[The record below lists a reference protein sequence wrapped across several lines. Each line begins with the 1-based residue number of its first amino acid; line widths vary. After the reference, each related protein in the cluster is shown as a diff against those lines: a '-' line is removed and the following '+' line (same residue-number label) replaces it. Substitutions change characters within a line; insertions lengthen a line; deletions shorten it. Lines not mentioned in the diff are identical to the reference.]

1 MPSEEKAQNR
11 RTYNLED
18 LSNTLEAAAV
28 GGVPIVD
35 TLQKIADPSALPDQ
49 SEDEI
54 FETSQ
59 SEICE
64 TPKPQLKKK
73 PPPKPKRTFSNSS
86 KPEVKFVS
94 DSFVIE
100 YYTSPPKRS
109 QSDSVVPV
117 GKPNTQ
123 EEYEMKTQEES
134 SVKSHQTV
142 KNKENL
148 YINQST
154 VQNTIDGKSVSP
166 SNQSQPVESV
176 NEGKPHSP
184 RFKKFE
190 SQKPTT
196 EVVSN
201 LDTLLLKLAAEVEKP
216 THVLPSNNGTR
227 VESSSTADVVPGTK
241 TEISNTKTDIC
252 NTKPDYLSTKLAIS
266 NTKTDFSNSKSDV
279 LSTKFE
285 NLSMKLEVSST
296 KTGFSDTDL
305 KKSSTETGI
314 TSTNP
319 DVSTTN
325 SGPTGTK
332 SDDEGYCSLSRKP
345 GTRLLK
351 TEHEIQQSSEDLF
364 KKEKLITGSEKG
376 HAEENSQVEI
386 IRSFDSNGRE
396 SQEGVIELTDENDT
410 ENKDP
415 DSGEVTEKMPF
426 HKGFVFYGI

>member
-35 TLQKIADPSALPDQ
+35 TLRKIADPSGLPDQ

-54 FETSQ
+54 FETPQ

-64 TPKPQLKKK
+64 TPKPQPKKK
-73 PPPKPKRTFSNSS
+73 PPPKPKRTFSNSG
-86 KPEVKFVS
+86 KPEIKFVS

-123 EEYEMKTQEES
+123 EEYDMKTQEES

-154 VQNTIDGKSVSP
+154 VQDTIDGKSVSP

-216 THVLPSNNGTR
+216 TLVLPSNNGTR
-227 VESSSTADVVPGTK
+227 VEPSSTADVVPSTK
-241 TEISNTKTDIC
+241 TEISNTKTDIS

-266 NTKTDFSNSKSDV
+266 NTKTDFSNTKSDI
-279 LSTKFE
+279 LSTKLE
-285 NLSMKLEVSST
+285 NLSTKLEVSST

-314 TSTNP
+314 MSTNP

-376 HAEENSQVEI
+376 HPEENSQVEI
-386 IRSFDSNGRE
+386 TRSFDSNGRE

-410 ENKDP
+410 EDKE
-415 DSGEVTEKMPF
+415 SGEVTERMPF
-426 HKGFVFYGI
+426 RKGFVFYGI

>member
-35 TLQKIADPSALPDQ
+35 TLRKIADPSGLPDQ
-49 SEDEI
+49 SEDEV

-59 SEICE
+59 SKICE
-64 TPKPQLKKK
+64 TPKPQPKKK

-86 KPEVKFVS
+86 KPEIKFVS

-117 GKPNTQ
+117 GKTNTQ
-123 EEYEMKTQEES
+123 EEYDMKTQEES
-134 SVKSHQTV
+134 SVKSNQAV

-154 VQNTIDGKSVSP
+154 VQDTIDGKSVSP

-227 VESSSTADVVPGTK
+227 VEPSSTADVVPSTK
-241 TEISNTKTDIC
+241 TEISNTKTDIS

-266 NTKTDFSNSKSDV
+266 NTKTDFSNTKSDI
-279 LSTKFE
+279 LSTKLE
-285 NLSMKLEVSST
+285 NLSTKLEVSST

-305 KKSSTETGI
+305 KTSSTETGI
-314 TSTNP
+314 MSTNP
-319 DVSTTN
+319 NVSTTN

-332 SDDEGYCSLSRKP
+332 SDDEGYCSLSRNP

-410 ENKDP
+410 EDKE
-415 DSGEVTEKMPF
+415 SGEVTARMPF
-426 HKGFVFYGI
+426 RKGFVLYGI